1 VNPDIERLLTLQQN
15 DAELDGLQRRLDEL
29 DSGVRALQREREEAA
44 ATLEKAR
51 AEVAAEEKRQRE
63 LQSKFSEHKQLQ
75 EKNLAQLD
83 AVKKAREATAAMSQI
98 DITRRALMQDESDL
112 QSAEQ
117 RTRTMRDQVVARE
130 LVLMEVEER
139 IRDTRATTAGERES
153 MERAIATARSRRE
166 SSAKD
171 VSPRLL
177 SAYDRLRKRG
187 RGAPLAEI
195 RGASCAA
202 CNTMIPMQ
210 RRNQILSG
218 AVIEACEGCGVLL
231 YAAG

>member
-1 VNPDIERLLTLQQN
+1 MNPDIERLLTLQRD
-15 DAELDGLQRRLDEL
+15 DAELDGLERRLHDL
-29 DSGVRALQREREEAA
+29 DAGVRALEREREEAA
-44 ATLEKAR
+44 ANLDKTR
-51 AEVAAEEKRQRE
+51 AELAAEEKRQRE

-117 RTRTMRDQVVARE
+117 RTRAMRDQVVSRE
-130 LVLMEVEER
+130 LALMEVEER
-139 IRDTRATTAGERES
+139 IRDTRASTAAERETI
-153 MERAIATARSRRE
+153 EREIATARSKRE
-166 SSAKD
+166 SSARD

-177 SAYDRLRKRG
+177 SAYDRLRRRG

-195 RGASCAA
+195 RGASCGA
-202 CNTMIPMQ
+202 CNTVIPMQ
-210 RRNQILSG
+210 RRNQIMSG
-218 AVIEACEGCGVLL
+218 AAVEACEGCGVLL
-231 YAAG
+231 YATG

>member
-1 VNPDIERLLTLQQN
+1 VNPDIERLLTLQRD
-15 DAELDGLQRRLDEL
+15 DAELDGLERRLHEL
-29 DSGVRALQREREEAA
+29 DAGVRAIEGEREEAA

-51 AEVAAEEKRQRE
+51 ADLAAEEKRQRE

-98 DITRRALMQDESDL
+98 DVTRRALMQDENEL
-112 QSAEQ
+112 QTAEQ
-117 RTRTMRDQVVARE
+117 RARSMRDQVVARE

-139 IRDTRATTAGERES
+139 IRDTRAGTAGEREAI
-153 MERAIATARSRRE
+153 EREIATARSKRD
-166 SSAKD
+166 SSARD

-177 SAYDRLRKRG
+177 TAYDRLRRRG

-195 RGASCAA
+195 RNASCGA
-202 CNTMIPMQ
+202 CNTAIPMQ
-210 RRNQILSG
+210 RRNQIMSG
-218 AVIEACEGCGVLL
+218 VVVEACEGCGVLL

>member
-1 VNPDIERLLTLQQN
+1 MNPDIERLLTLQRD
-15 DAELDGLQRRLDEL
+15 DAELDGLQRRLHDL
-29 DSGVRALQREREEAA
+29 DAGVRALEREREEAA
-44 ATLEKAR
+44 ASLEKAR
-51 AEVAAEEKRQRE
+51 TDLAAEEKRQRE

-112 QSAEQ
+112 QAADQ
-117 RTRTMRDQVVARE
+117 RTRTMRDQVVGRE
-130 LVLMEVEER
+130 LVLMEVDER

-153 MERAIATARSRRE
+153 IEREIATARSKRE
-166 SSAKD
+166 SSARD

-177 SAYDRLRKRG
+177 TAYDRLRKRG
-187 RGAPLAEI
+187 RGAALAEI

-210 RRNQILSG
+210 RRNQIMSG
-218 AVIEACEGCGVLL
+218 AIIEACEGCGVLL
-231 YAAG
+231 YATG

>member
-1 VNPDIERLLTLQQN
+1 VNPDIERLLTLQRD
-15 DAELDGLQRRLDEL
+15 DAELDGLQRRLHDL
-29 DSGVRALQREREEAA
+29 DAGVRALEREREEAA
-44 ATLEKAR
+44 ASLERAR
-51 AEVAAEEKRQRE
+51 TDLAAEEKRQRE

-112 QSAEQ
+112 QAADQ

-130 LVLMEVEER
+130 LVLMEVDER

-153 MERAIATARSRRE
+153 IEREIATARSKRE
-166 SSAKD
+166 SSARD

-177 SAYDRLRKRG
+177 TAYDRLRKRG
-187 RGAPLAEI
+187 RGAALAEI

-210 RRNQILSG
+210 RRNQIMSG
-218 AVIEACEGCGVLL
+218 AIIEACEGCGVLL
-231 YAAG
+231 YATG

>member
-1 VNPDIERLLTLQQN
+1 MNPDIERLLTLQRD
-15 DAELDGLQRRLDEL
+15 DAELDGLERRLHAL
-29 DSGVRALQREREEAA
+29 DAGVRALEGEREEAA
-44 ATLEKAR
+44 AALEKAR
-51 AEVAAEEKRQRE
+51 ADVAAEEKRQRE

-98 DITRRALMQDESDL
+98 DVTRRALMQDENEL
-112 QSAEQ
+112 QTAEQ
-117 RTRTMRDQVVARE
+117 RARSMRDQVVAHE

-139 IRDTRATTAGERES
+139 IRDTRAGTAGEREAI
-153 MERAIATARSRRE
+153 EREIATARSKRD
-166 SSAKD
+166 SSARD

-177 SAYDRLRKRG
+177 TAYDRLRRRG

-195 RGASCAA
+195 RNASCGA
-202 CNTMIPMQ
+202 CNTAIPMQ
-210 RRNQILSG
+210 RRNQIMSG